1 MGFDYFVFYTE
12 ASAICIIILLMIL
25 ITDRIYNTKQEKH
38 IWFERAIVSFI
49 FYFISD
55 ACWAALLSDQF
66 PKIRFFVVLFNF
78 SNYVFLSLMAY
89 GTFRFIAATEKMPFR
104 KSLAKRI
111 LVFLPVFIN
120 ILFIVIAYIQNPLY
134 WINENNEL
142 NDLYLVLLILVPS
155 CYLLVGFF
163 LSIKYALKAESKEER
178 RQFLFIGIVPLSVGA
193 FGMLQVVALNAPTF
207 CFGCTLMWLWLY
219 IQNMHSLISVDDL
232 THLNNRGQINR
243 YMEQIHYDEEERVYV
258 MMLDIDRFKSI
269 NDTYGHFEGDRALVI
284 ASETLKEVCDSVKCS
299 AFLGRYGGD
308 EFMIIVR
315 AEEDQEGPD
324 RITAMIRR
332 LVAEKQQE
340 YGLQYDLK
348 FSIGY
353 DELRDKD
360 DSIYDCMKRADEKLY
375 VDKRR

>member
-12 ASAICIIILLMIL
+12 ASAICIMILLMIL

-38 IWFERAIVSFI
+38 IWFERALVSFI

-155 CYLLVGFF
+155 CYLLAGFF
-163 LSIKYALKAESKEER
+163 LSIRYAVKAESKEER

-193 FGMLQVVALNAPTF
+193 FGMLRSLRLMHRHSALAALSCGCGSIYRT
-207 CFGCTLMWLWLY
+207 CTL
-219 IQNMHSLISVDDL
+219 
-232 THLNNRGQINR
+232 
-243 YMEQIHYDEEERVYV
+243 
-258 MMLDIDRFKSI
+258 
-269 NDTYGHFEGDRALVI
+269 
-284 ASETLKEVCDSVKCS
+284 
-299 AFLGRYGGD
+299 
-308 EFMIIVR
+308 
-315 AEEDQEGPD
+315 
-324 RITAMIRR
+324 
-332 LVAEKQQE
+332 
-340 YGLQYDLK
+340 
-348 FSIGY
+348 
-353 DELRDKD
+353 
-360 DSIYDCMKRADEKLY
+360 
-375 VDKRR
+375 

>member
-12 ASAICIIILLMIL
+12 ASVICIIILLMIL

-38 IWFERAIVSFI
+38 IWFGRAIISFI
-49 FYFISD
+49 LYFISD

-78 SNYVFLSLMAY
+78 SNYVFLSLMSY

-142 NDLYLVLLILVPS
+142 NDLYMVLLILVPS
-155 CYLLVGFF
+155 CYLLAGFF

-284 ASETLKEVCDSVKCS
+284 ASEALKEICDSVSCS

-308 EFMIIVR
+308 EFAIIVR

-324 RITAMIRR
+324 QITAMIRR

-340 YGLQYDLK
+340 YELQYDLK